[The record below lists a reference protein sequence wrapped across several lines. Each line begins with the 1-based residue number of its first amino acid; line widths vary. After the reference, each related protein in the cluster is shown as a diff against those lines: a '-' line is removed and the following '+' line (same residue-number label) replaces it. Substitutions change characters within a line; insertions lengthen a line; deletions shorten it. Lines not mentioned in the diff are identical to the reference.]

1 LNCLCGAKCLVVG
14 MKDAAAAFKVP
25 ELHGSSIAKRHA
37 VRKPSTGLLTVVAAA
52 DYEKSVNLVAPTGK
66 Y

>member
-1 LNCLCGAKCLVVG
+1 

-25 ELHGSSIAKRHA
+25 ALHGSSIAKRHA